1 MILYFTITLLYNTLI
16 MIFHGTHI
24 NMSHSNILV
33 NKIYNYFYLLAFLIS
48 SILKQEQYYNIL

>member
-24 NMSHSNILV
+24 NILHTQT
-33 NKIYNYFYLLAFLIS
+33 Y
-48 SILKQEQYYNIL
+48 